1 MFIYIYVYYHNEKLP
16 DKFKEEIREWI
27 DNGIEI

>member
-1 MFIYIYVYYHNEKLP
+1 MFIYIYVYYHNEELL
-16 DKFKEEIREWI
+16 DKFKEEIKEWI